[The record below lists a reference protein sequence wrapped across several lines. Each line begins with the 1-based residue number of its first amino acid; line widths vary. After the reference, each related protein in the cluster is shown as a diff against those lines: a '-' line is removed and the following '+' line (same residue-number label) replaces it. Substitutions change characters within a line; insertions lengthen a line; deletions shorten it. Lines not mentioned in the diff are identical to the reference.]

1 MSVNQSFPEIRE
13 LLSWIGSPPR
23 HPRQTHRVNE
33 SDSEVVDLGNG
44 TFLASTV
51 DSICEEVAVGL
62 YRDPETMGWMAA
74 TASLSDLA
82 AVGARPVGALLSAL
96 WGPGTSPGLKAGV
109 ARGFSAAL
117 KSAST
122 YWLGGDSGSATT
134 TTLTGVGLGLC
145 DGRPLSRVG
154 CKPGDWLCVT
164 GKVGAGPALGFRFLR
179 GEPESEYPES
189 LYRPRART
197 DVGESLRSLANACMD
212 TSDGLL
218 STLDT
223 LRVFT
228 GSGVELI
235 WSTESLDESARR
247 YCEERKIPLWMLWL
261 AEHGDYQL
269 VLSIPPNELKKAQ
282 ALCPD
287 LIPIARSVPESV
299 SSVIMPG
306 DKKLEIDTSF
316 ARNLLSS
323 AGSNLR
329 EALDTLIQDTRAR
342 GLP

>member
-1 MSVNQSFPEIRE
+1 MSVNQAFPEMRE

-23 HPRQTHRVNE
+23 HPRQTHELNE

-44 TFLASTV
+44 TYLASTV

-82 AVGARPVGALLSAL
+82 AVGARPVGALLAAL
-96 WGPGTSPGLKAGV
+96 WGPETPPELKSGV

-117 KSAST
+117 KGSNT
-122 YWLGGDSGSATT
+122 YWLGGDSGSAAT
-134 TTLTGVGLGLC
+134 TTLTGVGVGLC

-164 GKVGAGPALGFRFLR
+164 GKVGVGPALGFRFLR
-179 GEPESEYPES
+179 DEPDSAYPEARF
-189 LYRPRART
+189 RPRARV
-197 DVGESLRSLANACMD
+197 DVGERLREWANACMD

-223 LRVFT
+223 LRAFA

-235 WSTESLDESARR
+235 WSAESLDESARR
-247 YCEERKIPLWMLWL
+247 YCEERKIPLWMLWV

-269 VLSIPPNELKKAQ
+269 VLSIPPNHMEKAQ
-282 ALCPD
+282 ALYPD
-287 LIPIARSVPESV
+287 LIPVARAVPQSV
-299 SSVIMPG
+299 SSVILPG
-306 DKKLEIDTSF
+306 GRKLEIDTSF

-329 EALDTLIQDTRAR
+329 QAFETLIEDAKAR